1 MTSENISISLKDD
14 PTQVF
19 IAGEFYDAIKRDDS
33 SWNLEDG
40 QTIMLILEKSTE
52 NIWKTI
58 IKGDQEIDATQ
69 VDNSKDIGDF
79 DDETQGA
86 LRKIVYEQKRKQMG
100 LPSTEEQ
107 DKLEMMK
114 KAWNAEGSPFKGT
127 PFDPSKLNL
136 AGSSSGGMPPGMGFP
151 QIPQ

>member
-79 DDETQGA
+79 DDET
-86 LRKIVYEQKRKQMG
+86 
-100 LPSTEEQ
+100 
-107 DKLEMMK
+107 
-114 KAWNAEGSPFKGT
+114 
-127 PFDPSKLNL
+127 
-136 AGSSSGGMPPGMGFP
+136 
-151 QIPQ
+151 